1 MSSPGGSSLPP
12 PEPPPLPSPASS
24 AAIRVA
30 VSVRS
35 GARSAWTSTR
45 SPSFGLP
52 VTTVA
57 ALTRTTRSADRPRGG
72 ADRRD
77 DAPELLLVVWPRPR
91 CWMEVAV
98 SERSLAPRSARTST
112 RSPELRVAGDD
123 GLGVDSD
130 HAARDRPG
138 GGADRLD
145 EAPEL
150 ELVSGGV
157 LLADAV
163 GHGISVGIEVKT
175 DLDEVA
181 ESRRADE
188 DGRVVDGEGPTAD
201 RPGRV
206 GGLLDGALEFLVF
219 ARLLRAPRHDPR
231 RSAVRA
237 ADADFRGLKGTD
249 RRRGQG
255 DLRHHPDAEVRA
267 GVHEAAGAGKRRVA
281 VELDADA
288 EDFHA
293 PAVGRQGR
301 DLPLEGE
308 GVLPFHLRSI
318 HPEAAVGFPRPDAK
332 GHRASGSQ
340 VRRGQDPPGN
350 ELGHAS
356 RQAEML
362 GHAHEGQIVARDRS
376 DGAGPPAGAGR
387 RERGGGREQE
397 RKRQDED
404 RGCSSR
410 RDHLDLLAA
419 VSSCGRPVR

>member
-12 PEPPPLPSPASS
+12 PVPPPEPPPLSSPGGSS
-24 AAIRVA
+24 LPPRAAAVVVA
-30 VSVRS
+30 GV
-35 GARSAWTSTR
+35 
-45 SPSFGLP
+45 FGRDPRRGQREVGRP
-52 VTTVA
+52 V
-57 ALTRTTRSADRPRGG
+57 G
-72 ADRRD
+72 ADLD
-77 DAPELLLVVWPRPR
+77 
-91 CWMEVAV
+91 EVAQ
-98 SERSLAPRSARTST
+98 
-112 RSPELRVAGDD
+112 LRVAGND

-219 ARLLRAPRHDPR
+219 ARLLRAPRHDPG

-237 ADADFRGLKGTD
+237 ADADFRGLEGTD

-267 GVHEAAGAGKRRVA
+267 GAHEAAGAGKRRVA
-281 VELDADA
+281 VELDANA

-293 PAVGRQGR
+293 PAVFRHGR

-308 GVLPFHLRSI
+308 RILPFQLRSI

-332 GHRASGSQ
+332 RHRASGSQ
-340 VRRGQDPPGN
+340 VRRGQGPPGD

-362 GHAHEGQIVARDRS
+362 GHAHEGQVVARDRS

-397 RKRQDED
+397 RKRQPW
-404 RGCSSR
+404 GPGLFFSSR
-410 RDHLDLLAA
+410 
-419 VSSCGRPVR
+419 SSRPPCGRLVLRAAGEVKLGWERAGNGRFQSALTKP